1 MLVVSHLAVDFHPV
15 ASELESLHS
24 QRVELTI
31 AVGPVANLSLHSK
44 SKRTGFEQLVNQLR
58 NFAVHTIAEEASQGW
73 GGQGGQAWSR
83 LFRPY
88 LHEAALGNDIDEVP
102 YDEGAIDVVAR
113 VLRACNL
120 SRTKPPPHYATNVI
134 GPADAHSWSP
144 LLLL

>member
-1 MLVVSHLAVDFHPV
+1 VLVVSHLAVDFHPV

-44 SKRTGFEQLVNQLR
+44 SKQTGFEQLVNQLR
-58 NFAVHTIAEEASQGW
+58 NFAVHTIARSQPGE
-73 GGQGGQAWSR
+73 GRAGRAGMV
-83 LFRPY
+83 PY

-120 SRTKPPPHYATNVI
+120 SRTQPPPHYATNVI